1 MHASNLTRELFGY
14 PPLVHHPHS
23 HHQADQAL
31 LGKSG
36 GEAVRLVVH
45 HTHNS
50 EAKQWDETV
59 VLALSGTARLL
70 KAHLSEILTL
80 KEGQAGEKQEFR
92 GGGDCLAISIFMHL
106 PTFHTPSPLPL
117 RRLGRDDGDD

>member
-1 MHASNLTRELFGY
+1 MHAGNLTHELLRH
-14 PPLVHHPHS
+14 PALIHHPLPPP

-80 KEGQAGEKQEFR
+80 KEGQAGEKREYR
-92 GGGDCLAISIFMHL
+92 RWGD
-106 PTFHTPSPLPL
+106 
-117 RRLGRDDGDD
+117 

>member
-92 GGGDCLAISIFMHL
+92 GGGLTGHFHIHAFTHIPH
-106 PTFHTPSPLPL
+106 TFPPSSPQAGT
-117 RRLGRDDGDD
+117 R